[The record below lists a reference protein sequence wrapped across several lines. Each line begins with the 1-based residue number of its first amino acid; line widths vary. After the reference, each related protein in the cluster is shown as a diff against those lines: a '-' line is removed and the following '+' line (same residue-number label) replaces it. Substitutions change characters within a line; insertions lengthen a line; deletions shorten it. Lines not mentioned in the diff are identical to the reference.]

1 MVSALGPGIAVVVCH
16 VAVGVEVLGIPVV
29 VQENDIFRRSLA
41 ANPRDYAG
49 ACRSSGGTS
58 GSDGATAARTV
69 GASAAAAAGL
79 LATVGNGALV
89 VVCASGDGQLF
100 LTPTAAAALAAADVH
115 VTFGSCGARAQ
126 GGAAGGRT
134 AGVSDGSTLR
144 ATHSG
149 VLVNGRVSIPA
160 SSLAWRD
167 RLLVTRV
174 STTPTVIRASGTRVT
189 ARFVIVN
196 DKDLLVQNATVRI
209 RSTPLGYVQASAERR
224 QAADGSVR
232 FQLDDHEEGA
242 APGGRATPPL
252 RTSDAPRQAPDR
264 LRNWPPTHRGPRRRS
279 SFLTPPQGRPWLIP
293 RLRARPTPRRGD
305 ARTAG
310 APRVRRKQQE
320 VPPMTALELSRAS
333 ARTDGALPGPPRRG
347 VPDPAP

>member
-1 MVSALGPGIAVVVCH
+1 MTATRTIQAKLRLSLAVAAIGLTSLVAASTTAAGGLLPIAGIGAAVGGVSVGPGIAVVVCH
-16 VAVGVEVLGIPVV
+16 VAVGVEALGIPVV
-29 VQENDIFRRSLA
+29 VQENEISAFLA

-100 LTPTAAAALAAADVH
+100 LTPTAAAALAAADAH

-134 AGVSDGSTLR
+134 AGGSDGSTLR
-144 ATHSG
+144 ATQSG

-160 SSLAWRD
+160 SSLSCGD

-196 DKDLLVQNATVRI
+196 DKGLLVQNATVRI

-224 QAADGSVR
+224 TAADGSVR
-232 FQLDDHEEGA
+232 FQLTTTKKVPLQA
-242 APGGRATPPL
+242 GGRLLLFARATLPGKPQIGCVTG
-252 RTSDAPRQAPDR
+252 RR
-264 LRNWPPTHRGPRRRS
+264 LIAVRV
-279 SFLTPPQGRPWLIP
+279 
-293 RLRARPTPRRGD
+293 
-305 ARTAG
+305 G
-310 APRVRRKQQE
+310 AP
-320 VPPMTALELSRAS
+320 LS
-333 ARTDGALPGPPRRG
+333 
-347 VPDPAP
+347 